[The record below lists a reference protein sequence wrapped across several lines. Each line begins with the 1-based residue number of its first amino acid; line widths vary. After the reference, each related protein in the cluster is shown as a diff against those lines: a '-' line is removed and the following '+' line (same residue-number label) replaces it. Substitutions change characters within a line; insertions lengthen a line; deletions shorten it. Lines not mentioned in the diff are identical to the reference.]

1 MLTGPA
7 ADSLVASIARVCRSG
22 LDPQALRESVLPRLQ
37 SAIPTD
43 ALWWALADPTT
54 LLFTQTY
61 REELPASTGAYFVE
75 NEFLCEDVNK
85 WTDLAQSSSG
95 VATLMHATD
104 SDPSRSA
111 RYRDIFEPM
120 GLHDELRSVM
130 RVRGSSW
137 GLLCLH
143 REKATATFSVA
154 EEQLLRRIAPHLAE
168 GIRMGLLRQARQSPD
183 AATGP
188 GVILLDADGDV
199 VSVSAAAERLLG
211 ELGGSMDRS
220 GLPLEIR
227 ALATLLSRLDPTQLS
242 LPPVRIRT
250 SSGQWLALHSSRMT
264 PPNDTTIAIIM
275 EEATPADLAPLIMT
289 AYGLTERERTICGLI
304 CQGLTTR
311 RISDHLHLTTDTVQD
326 HVKSIYARTGV
337 HSRGEL
343 VATILRRDYLPYA
356 AGA

>member
-1 MLTGPA
+1 
-7 ADSLVASIARVCRSG
+7 
-22 LDPQALRESVLPRLQ
+22 
-37 SAIPTD
+37 
-43 ALWWALADPTT
+43 
-54 LLFTQTY
+54 
-61 REELPASTGAYFVE
+61 
-75 NEFLCEDVNK
+75 
-85 WTDLAQSSSG
+85 
-95 VATLMHATD
+95 
-104 SDPSRSA
+104 
-111 RYRDIFEPM
+111 
-120 GLHDELRSVM
+120 M

-137 GLLCLH
+137 GFLCLH
-143 REKATATFSVA
+143 REKATATFSA
-154 EEQLLRRIAPHLAE
+154 EEAQLLRRITPHLAE
-168 GIRMGLLRQARQSPD
+168 GIRMGLLRQPPQSPD

-199 VSVSAAAERLLG
+199 VSVSTAAERLLG
-211 ELGGSMDRS
+211 ELGSSMDRS
-220 GLPLEIR
+220 GLPVEIR
-227 ALATLLSRLDPTQLS
+227 ALATLLSRLDPQQLT

-250 SSGQWLALHSSRMT
+250 SRGQWLALHASRMT

-343 VATILRRDYLPYA
+343 VATILRRDYLPHA